1 MEDFR
6 TLLVLRAAR
15 ETGVLDALVA
25 SADTPAAVAEQAG
38 VTERAAEVVVAV
50 LVDRGFL
57 TWVSGA
63 VEPTNRMLGFITK
76 TDVRSIGSL
85 PHALDV
91 ADALVALPA
100 AMEGDDVPAGS
111 DTDRAFRNRLGAAAA
126 RDDAAVRAAVTAAVH
141 ERPGAESVVV
151 VGDDAGHHAVE
162 CARRGFDVAAH
173 HDDRVVD
180 AIRPVLAAEPVELVG
195 GGVAEPVDAAAD
207 LAVIPHTLSRRSP
220 TAAQD
225 VVRAASESV
234 SAAGGTV
241 AVVDTFGS
249 APGLS
254 AALLATTPGGA
265 VRDADRVASWLADAG
280 LTDVRTSDVPGTEHR
295 VVAGRRRAV
304 Q

>member
-126 RDDAAVRAAVTAAVH
+126 RDDAAVRAAVTA
-141 ERPGAESVVV
+141 
-151 VGDDAGHHAVE
+151 
-162 CARRGFDVAAH
+162 
-173 HDDRVVD
+173 
-180 AIRPVLAAEPVELVG
+180 
-195 GGVAEPVDAAAD
+195 
-207 LAVIPHTLSRRSP
+207 
-220 TAAQD
+220 
-225 VVRAASESV
+225 
-234 SAAGGTV
+234 
-241 AVVDTFGS
+241 
-249 APGLS
+249 
-254 AALLATTPGGA
+254 
-265 VRDADRVASWLADAG
+265 
-280 LTDVRTSDVPGTEHR
+280 
-295 VVAGRRRAV
+295 
-304 Q
+304 